1 MNKLKSRTDIFSA
14 AAEHASARSHR
25 PVMLCI
31 AAAAVGYISAF
42 GRMAGYAS
50 YMSVACAAVAGGYSP
65 AVFVGAAAGC
75 AVTGAYADCAVQL
88 GSILI
93 IAALNVFFPDHTK
106 NGEPIRTAL
115 WTAAITLL
123 LSSIACMV
131 SPLSQGGYPA
141 AIRMINSLMCSCSVY
156 AAAFI
161 RQSARSGRILRVR
174 GLNAVYLAMLYI
186 MTVATLCS
194 VSVSVFN
201 IGRVLGCMS
210 VPLAAKKR
218 RAAGGAVIGALTAVS
233 VMLCSSY
240 LSKNAM
246 LLAAAGLICSAF
258 CDIGRL
264 PAALAFMIS
273 ASAAMATTG
282 LNSDTFNM
290 LADIIAG
297 TVLFAAMPSGAVEK
311 LFSRILV
318 FSDTADSAGQTASS
332 RLTFASGTISDIR
345 EKLAFVSDTV
355 QARAENVTLGDRLA
369 AAACPDCRLYDECRR
384 NGSSAQLAACCNKMN
399 GSTGFR
405 PAGCI
410 RADELDDIMKKC
422 IAEEL
427 SDRAE
432 AARLREMRL
441 LLREQLGSVSDI
453 LNDLSCRLSRR
464 REVDNTLSAAAKNYF
479 EKEGFNGVRA
489 CVYTDEN
496 RCRRVEIYLSGEY
509 EPEALSLTAGLCRA
523 IECDLELP
531 GITSANRMTKLEFDE
546 IPPFRADLGSYSA
559 SRSDISCSGDTL
571 ETVECSAGEK
581 YILLSDGMGS
591 GKRARLDSAMSVGL
605 AARMLRS
612 GLTMTTCQRMINSV
626 MRVKEWEESFATLD
640 FLRLDLFSGR
650 AEFLKSGAAPAYL
663 CRDGGM
669 IRIDCDSYPAGIL
682 ADCEPDVSS
691 CKLFDGDTLLLASD
705 GAPESALLK
714 ASEIVYDNHDADA
727 AELAFMIGSLCSE
740 EAGEMRDDITVAAVK
755 ISLNKSRAAICGN

>member
-14 AAEHASARSHR
+14 AAEHASVRSHR

-161 RQSARSGRILRVR
+161 RQSAHSGRILRVR

-273 ASAAMATTG
+273 ASAALATAG

-355 QARAENVTLGDRLA
+355 QARAENITLGDRLA

-464 REVDNTLSAAAKNYF
+464 REMDNTLSAAAKNYF

-714 ASEIVYDNHDADA
+714 ASEIVYDNPDSDA

-755 ISLNKSRAAICGN
+755 ISLNKSRTAICGN